1 MPAKI
6 SEEKIEFIKQ
16 KTLEGWFQPD
26 IAKELGVS
34 SNCVYRYV
42 KELGLNPGNRFKRKK
57 SLRDDVFNIID
68 TEEKAYWLGFIM
80 ADGGVCYTTKYYKET
95 DKINRFYINLAIK
108 DIDVLIKLKEFL
120 KTDSEVI
127 TYTPKGT
134 YSDSKMCKL
143 IINSVKLCAGLR
155 KYGIVPNKTGK
166 EVMPTSDLVPKELM
180 NHFIRGFFD
189 GDGSIYRQYGIRDCI
204 NFTSNESMLNDLKH
218 FLMNNE
224 IVKSNCAVTRISK
237 DRNAFVYHFSNKED
251 VNRFYNYIYDNATV
265 FMGRKY
271 NKFGNTL
278 YK

>member
-1 MPAKI
+1 MPAKL

-57 SLRDDVFNIID
+57 SLRDDIFDTID

-80 ADGGVCYTTKYYKET
+80 ADGGVCYTTKYYKES
-95 DKINRFYINLAIK
+95 DKINRFYINLAVK

-120 KTDSEVI
+120 ETDAEVV

-134 YSDSKMCKL
+134 FSDSEMCKL
-143 IINSVKLCAGLR
+143 TINSVRLCAGLR
-155 KYGIVPNKTGK
+155 QYGVVPSKTGK
-166 EVMPTSDLVPKELM
+166 EIMPTQDLIPKDLM
-180 NHFIRGFFD
+180 RHFIRGFFD
-189 GDGSIYRQYGIRDCI
+189 GDGSVYKHLGARNCI
-204 NFTSNESMLNDLKH
+204 NFTGNESMLNDLKT
-218 FLMNNE
+218 FLMDNE
-224 IVKSNCAVTRISK
+224 IVKSNCTVKRGSRNK
-237 DRNAFVYHFSNKED
+237 DTFTYHFSNQED

-265 FMGRKY
+265 FMERKY